1 MTTCILDASV
11 VSQRFVPDTYST
23 NARALFKRLPDGDQF
38 VIPEFCY
45 DSVYIVMGQ
54 TLNLPL
60 ITADQKQACAAAEG
74 VTVKPI
80 TDFV

>member
-1 MTTCILDASV
+1 
-11 VSQRFVPDTYST
+11 
-23 NARALFKRLPDGDQF
+23 LFKRLPDGDQF

-60 ITADQKQACAAAEG
+60 ITAEG